1 MANPILID
9 NQTGEIIAIGD
20 DPWEKC
26 REETERL
33 KQSTV
38 NLIEQMIATG
48 QAYLDRKAEWEA
60 EYGEVGPGR
69 PRKKLL
75 PDGSRKEEPSFW
87 QEFEANVGVSQRWA
101 WGLMLVAE
109 HADQARQLIQK
120 STSECSAGYSSIE
133 SIVKLIRDLTRSALP
148 PPPETPVLLDDNL
161 VIGDFCEVGDGI
173 PDNSVDL
180 IFTDPPYAQV
190 DLYAAL
196 AELAVRV
203 LKPGGLCLAYSGQV
217 YLPEILLEM
226 SGNLDYIW
234 IASIHHTGGEMRFR
248 NLHIHCGWKPILMFA
263 KPPLIPWWEWFTD
276 IISGGKDKR
285 FHEWQQPEAEAA
297 HYIAALCPP
306 GGMVLDPMCGSGTT
320 LVAAK
325 KLGLRYFGIDLDA
338 ANIARTEQ
346 RLEEIP

>member
-26 REETERL
+26 REETEQLR
-33 KQSTV
+33 QTSV
-38 NLIEQMIATG
+38 NLIEQTIATG

-60 EYGEVGPGR
+60 EHGEVSPGGPPGR
-69 PRKKLL
+69 
-75 PDGSRKEEPSFW
+75 SSFW
-87 QEFEANVGVSQRWA
+87 QEFEKNVGVTKPWA
-101 WGLMLVAE
+101 WGVMLVAE
-109 HADQARQLIQK
+109 HADIAGALL
-120 STSECSAGYSSIE
+120 TGVNDASAGVSSIKGL
-133 SIVKLIRDLTRSALP
+133 VKLIRDLTRPALP

-180 IFTDPPYAQV
+180 IFTDPPYARV
-190 DLYAAL
+190 DLYTAL

-234 IASIHHTGGEMRFR
+234 TGEIRHAGGEMSFH
-248 NLHIHCGWKPILMFA
+248 NLRIRCGWKPIIMFA
-263 KPPLIPWWEWFTD
+263 KPPLVTWWNWFSDTV
-276 IISGGKDKR
+276 SGGKDKR

-325 KLGLRYFGIDLDA
+325 KLGFRYFGIDLDA

>member
-1 MANPILID
+1 M
-9 NQTGEIIAIGD
+9 
-20 DPWEKC
+20 
-26 REETERL
+26 
-33 KQSTV
+33 
-38 NLIEQMIATG
+38 
-48 QAYLDRKAEWEA
+48 KA
-60 EYGEVGPGR
+60 GR
-69 PRKKLL
+69 PRIKTL
-75 PDGSRKEEPSFW
+75 PDGSREEEPSFW
-87 QEFEANVGVSQRWA
+87 QEFEENVEVTQQWA

-109 HADQARQLIQK
+109 HAGQARVLL
-120 STSECSAGYSSIE
+120 TSELVDTSAGYSSIE
-133 SIVKLIRDLTRSALP
+133 GIVKLVRDLTRPALP

-190 DLYAAL
+190 DLYVAL

-226 SGNLDYIW
+226 SGYLDYIW
-234 IASIHHTGGEMRFR
+234 TAAIRHTGGETRFR
-248 NLHIHCGWKPILMFA
+248 NLHIRCGWKPVLMFA

-276 IISGGKDKR
+276 IASGGKDKR
-285 FHEWQQPEAEAA
+285 FHKWQQAEAEAA
-297 HYIAALCPP
+297 HYITALCPP

-325 KLGLRYFGIDLDA
+325 RLGFRYFGVDLEKE
-338 ANIARTEQ
+338 NIIVTQ
-346 RLEEIP
+346 KRLGEL